1 MNEQQ
6 NEITDVKI
14 QNKRPDSRS
23 VYINN
28 EYAFSVSEGICFSNN
43 LEVGRFLSEKQIT
56 SLKSLDDNEKIKQDA
71 LRLLGYRQRSI
82 GELTDRLIKKGWN
95 RDSVQSV
102 INELIE
108 KEYLNDLDFARMFA
122 REKVKQKLIG
132 PPALRSELFKVRIE
146 KEIQDQIVEEIYNE
160 FPTIEII
167 RSLLSR
173 KRIKTFESLDEKQK
187 KRIINMLR
195 RNGFSWDDIQTVVKD
210 FI

>member
-14 QNKRPDSRS
+14 QNKPSDRRS

-43 LEVGRFLSEKQIT
+43 LEVGRFLSEKQIQL
-56 SLKSLDDNEKIKQDA
+56 LKSLDENEKIKQDA
-71 LRLLGYRQRSI
+71 FRLLGYRQRSI
-82 GELTDRLIKKGWN
+82 RELTDRLIKKGWN

-102 INELIE
+102 IYELIE
-108 KEYLNDLDFARMFA
+108 KEYLNDLEFALMFA
-122 REKVKQKLIG
+122 REKVKQKFIG

-146 KEIQDQIVEEIYNE
+146 KEIQDQVVKAIYNE
-160 FPTIEII
+160 FPTIKII

-173 KRIKTFESLDEKQK
+173 KKIKTVESLDEKQK

-195 RNGFSWDDIQTVVKD
+195 RKGFNWDDIQSAIKV
-210 FI
+210 